1 MSTVAL
7 LDIVRPELDRVE
19 AMLQDVAR
27 VDYPILAT
35 ILQDIMRGGGK
46 RLRPALV
53 FLTAGMAPSDPVAVA
68 KVAAAVEMTHTATL
82 VHDDLVD
89 NSLLRRGNPTVNA
102 IWHGGVVVLVGD
114 YIFAKAA
121 EMASDTG
128 VSEIAKIFG
137 QTLATIA
144 EGELR
149 QAFTARSWQHTED
162 EYYRRIYAKT
172 ASLFAAASEL
182 GAILS
187 GFAGDD
193 RVRLRRYGH
202 DLGMAFQIV
211 DDILDFVGNESELGK
226 PVASDLRQGVVTLP
240 AIYYMQEHPEDA
252 AFRSLTQGGE
262 ATTEIVAAAAQA
274 IRASGAIER
283 SYDKARSFVAGAKEA
298 LAPFADTPYRRT
310 MLGLADYAV
319 ERMK

>member
-1 MSTVAL
+1 MSTVSL
-7 LDIVRPELDRVE
+7 LDIVQPELERVE
-19 AMLQDVAR
+19 IMLQDVAR

-35 ILQDIMRGGGK
+35 ILRDIMGSGGK

-53 FLTAGMAPSDPVAVA
+53 FLAGALGPSDPLAVA
-68 KVAAAVEMTHTATL
+68 KIAAAVEMTHTATL

-102 IWHGGVVVLVGD
+102 IWHGGIVVLVGD

-121 EMASDTG
+121 ELASDTG
-128 VSEIAKIFG
+128 VSDIAKIFG
-137 QTLATIA
+137 QTLAIIS

-149 QAFTARSWQHTED
+149 QAFTARSWQHTEE

-172 ASLFAAASEL
+172 ASLFAAASES

-187 GFAGDD
+187 GHVGEPRA
-193 RVRLRRYGH
+193 RLRRYGH

-211 DDILDFVGNESELGK
+211 DDILDFVGSERELGK
-226 PVASDLRQGVVTLP
+226 PVASDLGQGLVTLP

-252 AFRSLTQGGE
+252 EFRALAEGGPV
-262 ATTEIVAAAAQA
+262 TPEIIAAAVAA
-274 IRASGAIER
+274 IRGSSAIER
-283 SYDKARSFVAGAKEA
+283 SYDTARAFVASAKEA
-298 LAPFADTPYRRT
+298 LAPFADNQYRRT
-310 MLGLADYAV
+310 MIGLADYAV
-319 ERMK
+319 ERMH